1 MAPYLLLLEK
11 NISVPGKKKIKILWK
26 QNRVSATTAIVGSQ
40 TSVLRYWR
48 ALGFPSGKKYH
59 RTCHQAVS
67 IALWEGKR
75 GACQQALSSTRDCKG
90 WNHWAGRSQVAVPGC
105 RISTTAEGDQAEK
118 QGIELASLHPV
129 LFHGRYV
136 PHEQRQ
142 PGKGRE
148 NSSFHK
154 TTVIILYC

>member
-1 MAPYLLLLEK
+1 M
-11 NISVPGKKKIKILWK
+11 
-26 QNRVSATTAIVGSQ
+26 
-40 TSVLRYWR
+40 
-48 ALGFPSGKKYH
+48 
-59 RTCHQAVS
+59 
-67 IALWEGKR
+67 
-75 GACQQALSSTRDCKG
+75 
-90 WNHWAGRSQVAVPGC
+90 AVPGC